1 MSFGYTSAQV
11 PLLTTLHSK
20 LVEYE
25 DAVNHAYAVRAKYG
39 FLPGFEMEPPSGDLM
54 DKMRRT
60 SHAFD
65 AVLQHVDH
73 VDDRVD
79 SDYVLLHRD
88 VCSDANVLF
97 KAPPSEEEAADR
109 ARTVR
114 TRSPILQ
121 NSSSL
126 ELTFRPYASRE
137 VLLRSPIL
145 ANSFELCALA
155 SPVELTPR

>member
-1 MSFGYTSAQV
+1 MSFGYTSAQS
-11 PLLTTLHSK
+11 PLLTTLHGK
-20 LVEYE
+20 LIEYE
-25 DAVNHAYAVRAKYG
+25 DAVNHAYAVHEKYG

-60 SHAFD
+60 SKAFNT
-65 AVLQHVDH
+65 VLQHVEDVELH
-73 VDDRVD
+73 VD

-88 VCSDANVLF
+88 VCADANVLF

-126 ELTFRPYASRE
+126 ELTFRPHASRE
-137 VLLRSPIL
+137 VLLRSRIL
-145 ANSFELCALA
+145 ANSFELRALA
-155 SPVELTPR
+155 SPVER